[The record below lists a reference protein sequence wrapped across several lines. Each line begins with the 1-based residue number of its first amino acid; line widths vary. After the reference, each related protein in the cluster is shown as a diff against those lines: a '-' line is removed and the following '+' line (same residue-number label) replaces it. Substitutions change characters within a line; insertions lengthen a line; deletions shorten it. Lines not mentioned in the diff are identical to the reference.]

1 MSTRQIPY
9 NELDANMINLVRA
22 LNSYPGVTTI
32 GSCGGHEE
40 PLKPGQWSAG
50 TWYVKFDISKDRLGW
65 YVLEF
70 LAWAINNDAARTLAS
85 WDHLV
90 LLPKA
95 APPYLNTPGDMLS
108 FVLESYNGQDPDDL
122 AAFLE
127 KVRPEF
133 ILPDSQ
139 T

>member
-9 NELDANMINLVRA
+9 DELDANMVKLVRV

-40 PLKPGQWSAG
+40 PRKPVQWRAG
-50 TWYVKFDISKDRLGW
+50 TW

-70 LAWAINNDAARTLAS
+70 LAWAINNDAARTLDS
-85 WDHLV
+85 WDSLA

-95 APPYLNTPGDMLS
+95 APPFLNTPGDMLS
-108 FVLESYNGQDPDDL
+108 FVLESYKGQDPYDL

-133 ILPDSQ
+133 IPPGS
-139 T
+139 